1 VSLPG
6 REARPRV
13 AWREVDGILLLDKPV
28 GLSSNQALQRARRL
42 FRAAKAGHTGSL
54 DPLASGVLPLC
65 FGQATK
71 VSGLLLDADKTYR
84 ARLALGVRTTTGD
97 AEGEIVER
105 LPVPPLAVEH
115 VAAVLAGLTGP
126 QDQLPPMYSA
136 LKRDGRPLYE
146 LAREGIEVPRE
157 PRRIVVYRLVLLDL
171 ATDALEFEVH
181 CSKGTYVRTLGE
193 DLARALGTCGHLA
206 ALRRTAVAAFDGQPT
221 YALADL
227 EALAGDE
234 SALDAR
240 LLPVDAALQGWRV
253 VRLDVAGEED
263 FRHGRSA
270 ACTAT
275 VAGEARVYGPT
286 GTLLGLGTVSGTL
299 QHVAPDRL
307 LTAAAGISPPE
318 SKASAERADCS
329 CDRPA

>member
-1 VSLPG
+1 VSRPA
-6 REARPRV
+6 RDARPRV
-13 AWREVDGILLLDKPV
+13 AWRELDGILLLDKPV
-28 GLSSNQALQRARRL
+28 GLSSNQALQRVRRL

-54 DPLASGVLPLC
+54 DPLASGVLPIC

-84 ARLALGVRTTTGD
+84 ARLALGTRTATGD
-97 AEGEIVER
+97 TEGEVVER
-105 LPVPPLAVEH
+105 LPVPPLAGPH
-115 VAAVLAGLTGP
+115 VTAVLAGLTGP

-157 PRRIVVYRLVLLDL
+157 PRRIVVHRLALLDL
-171 ATDALEFEVH
+171 GADTLEFEVH

-193 DLARALGTCGHLA
+193 DVARALGTCGHLA
-206 ALRRTAVAAFDGQPT
+206 SLRRTAVAAFDGRPT
-221 YALADL
+221 HALDDL

-240 LLPVDAALQGWRV
+240 LLPIDAALQGWPL
-253 VRLDVAGEED
+253 VRLDAAGEED
-263 FRHGRSA
+263 FRHGRPA

-275 VAGEARVYGPT
+275 RPGESRVYGPA
-286 GTLLGLGTVSGTL
+286 GTLLGLGTVSGAL
-299 QHVAPDRL
+299 QQVAPDRL
-307 LTAAAGISPPE
+307 LTAAAGVPAPGSDR
-318 SKASAERADCS
+318 SAE
-329 CDRPA
+329 PGPG